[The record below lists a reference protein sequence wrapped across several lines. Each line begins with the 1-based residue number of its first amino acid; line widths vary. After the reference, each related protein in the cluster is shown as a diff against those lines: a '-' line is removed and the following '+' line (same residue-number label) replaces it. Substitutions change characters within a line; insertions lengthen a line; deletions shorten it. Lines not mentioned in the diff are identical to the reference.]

1 MPQRISPSKIVMVT
15 KDGECQLNIVLELN
29 INLNANGQIGVAMT
43 AQDPSQIAQKAEE
56 KQDDSF
62 PFEIP
67 DFTSGAG
74 FDFGQDTLGDS

>member
-1 MPQRISPSKIVMVT
+1 MPQRISPSKIMTVT
-15 KDGECQLNIVLELN
+15 KDGECQLTIVLELN

-43 AQDPSQIAQKAEE
+43 AKDAPQVAQKADDQ
-56 KQDDSF
+56 QDDSF

-74 FDFGQDTLGDS
+74 FSFGQEAQ